1 VRVTDAAA
9 LDAGAPSGRA
19 RAPLDDADDAP
30 LWLAPDTQQHVRS
43 HPSRPSPHDPACDR
57 PTRNAPFPPTKKKQT
72 QNAKRTHTQL
82 PVVTRAYVTLAALT
96 TALCAL
102 ELVRPFQLYFDPRYI
117 LVEGQLWRLATN
129 FFYFGSL
136 GASGRVHERAAGR
149 APQQPPPRAR
159 RGTSRSPAPHAPPPR
174 ARKTRK
180 TTGLDFVFHMFFL
193 VKYCK
198 SLEEDAFRNR
208 PADFLWMLLFGA
220 ALLTALA
227 PLAGVRFLGSSLTFM
242 MVYLWGRR
250 HPHVQLS
257 FLGVFNFTAPY
268 LPWVLLAFSVMLG
281 SSPAVDLLGVAAGH
295 VYYFL
300 EDVYPR
306 MSGGRR
312 PLRTPGVLTALF
324 PAAGAAPLA
333 GVAAAAARAVA
344 EGGPAGDRR
353 RAAEEEEEEGG
364 GGGAAARRAAAAA
377 AAAARALDD

>member
-1 VRVTDAAA
+1 
-9 LDAGAPSGRA
+9 
-19 RAPLDDADDAP
+19 
-30 LWLAPDTQQHVRS
+30 
-43 HPSRPSPHDPACDR
+43 
-57 PTRNAPFPPTKKKQT
+57 
-72 QNAKRTHTQL
+72 
-82 PVVTRAYVTLAALT
+82 VTLAFLT

-129 FFYFGSL
+129 FFFFGNL
-136 GASGRVHERAAGR
+136 GEAKGARERCVWGEGDGSTEIKPPRRLTPPSRQKKQHPLAK
-149 APQQPPPRAR
+149 PPPK
-159 RGTSRSPAPHAPPPR
+159 TPP
-174 ARKTRK
+174 KTTK
-180 TTGLDFVFHMFFL
+180 KTGLDFVFHMFFL

-227 PLAGVRFLGSSLTFM
+227 PLAGVHFLGSSLTFM
-242 MVYLWGRR
+242 MVYMWGRR
-250 HPHVQLS
+250 HPYVQLS

-281 SSPAVDLLGVAAGH
+281 SSPVVDLLGVAAGH

-312 PLRTPGVLTALF
+312 PLKTPGVVRALF
-324 PAAGAAPLA
+324 PAAVGVVGAGVGEEGGGA
-333 GVAAAAARAVA
+333 GVAAAGRAPAA
-344 EGGPAGDRR
+344 
-353 RAAEEEEEEGG
+353 AAAGG
-364 GGGAAARRAAAAA
+364 GGGEGRHE
-377 AAAARALDD
+377 D

>member
-1 VRVTDAAA
+1 VRSH
-9 LDAGAPSGRA
+9 APPTCG
-19 RAPLDDADDAP
+19 APLDGPTA
-30 LWLAPDTQQHVRS
+30 LARSLESRGAAARVGLPERPQITSSPHKPHTINHPTPPPPTPTPPQIKTQQ
-43 HPSRPSPHDPACDR
+43 
-57 PTRNAPFPPTKKKQT
+57 
-72 QNAKRTHTQL
+72 QL

-136 GASGRVHERAAGR
+136 GAWTAAPRSGR
-149 APQQPPPRAR
+149 APSPPVDAAPPHT
-159 RGTSRSPAPHAPPPR
+159 GPHALP
-174 ARKTRK
+174 TRPTK
-180 TTGLDFVFHMFFL
+180 NKPTHNTTGLDFVFHMFFL

-250 HPHVQLS
+250 HPYVQLS

-281 SSPAVDLLGVAAGH
+281 SSPVVDLLGVAAGH

-300 EDVYPR
+300 EDVYPC

-312 PLRTPGVLTALF
+312 PLKTPGVLTALF
-324 PAAGAAPLA
+324 PVVADGVGVVPLVVDGARAG
-333 GVAAAAARAVA
+333 AAARAVA
-344 EGGPAGDRR
+344 GAAERR
-353 RAAEEEEEEGG
+353 RAAVEEAEDDN
-364 GGGAAARRAAAAA
+364 GAAARRAAAAA
-377 AAAARALDD
+377 AAARAHDE